1 MELNNFAIT
10 NQQVNNAESPS
21 QWKAVQKLLCSKE
34 YDLKKQLDH
43 WQYEDLRSPALP
55 FMAYKKEEFKDKI
68 LLAKE
73 YKKSPNFKASGGYYL
88 DYAAY
93 EQRAKKISKEG
104 NSKKGKQ
111 HQNRTVRS
119 SPRSSM
125 NSSKKP
131 TKKKVKNS

>member
-1 MELNNFAIT
+1 M
-10 NQQVNNAESPS
+10 
-21 QWKAVQKLLCSKE
+21 
-34 YDLKKQLDH
+34 
-43 WQYEDLRSPALP
+43 P
-55 FMAYKKEEFKDKI
+55 FMAYKTGEFKDKI
-68 LLAKE
+68 SMAKE
-73 YKKSPNFKASGGYYL
+73 YKKSPNYKESGGYFL

-104 NSKKGKQ
+104 SSKKSKQ

-131 TKKKVKNS
+131 KKKKVESR